1 MEKIESLSDVL
12 KAKKKGRP
20 HLEMTVYF
28 IDGNMPNIIKQF
40 GSQV

>member
-12 KAKKKGRP
+12 KAQKRQTTFGNDF
-20 HLEMTVYF
+20 VYF

>member
-12 KAKKKGRP
+12 KAKKGRP